1 MSNLRDI
8 KLFLEE
14 SEKELYAEPRNI
26 PLTKDLKVQ
35 YSVDNRIDS
44 FLIKFE
50 SESQVPDE
58 DMILESL
65 KDLTLKALLEQDA
78 DDADAEDAAE
88 AEGDVAEDAEEEAGD
103 DEPADTEPTGSERTV
118 VDEPIDAPAI
128 PLDVDQFAQRV
139 GKLILNADVLLDLKT
154 VIVNRSLKFLT
165 DNYDEAHAKRL
176 LESLDGQFDI
186 EIDDPGAPT
195 ETPYAAGAFAGGTG
209 GLGGGS

>member
-1 MSNLRDI
+1 MSSLKDI

-14 SEKELYAEPRNI
+14 SEKELYAEPQNE

-65 KDLTLKALLEQDA
+65 KDLTLRALLEQGAA
-78 DDADAEDAAE
+78 DDAADDAAE
-88 AEGDVAEDAEEEAGD
+88 AEDEVEEEAE
-103 DEPADTEPTGSERTV
+103 DEAGEDSPVETEPTGSERIS
-118 VDEPIDAPAI
+118 VDEPIEAPQI
-128 PLDVDQFAQRV
+128 PLDVDQFALRV
-139 GKLILNADVLLDLKT
+139 GKLIKNADVLLDLKT
-154 VIVNRSLKFLT
+154 VIVNRSLKFLS

-176 LESLDGQFDI
+176 LESLDSQFDI
-186 EIDDPGAPT
+186 DIDDPGAPV
-195 ETPYAAGAFAGGTG
+195 ETPFAAGAYAGGTG
-209 GLGGGS
+209 GLGGGG

>member
-1 MSNLRDI
+1 MSSLKDI

-14 SEKELYAEPRNI
+14 SEKELYAEPQNI
-26 PLTKDLKVQ
+26 PITKDLKVQ

-65 KDLTLKALLEQDA
+65 KDLTLRALLEQDA
-78 DDADAEDAAE
+78 AGDAADAEDDVGDE
-88 AEGDVAEDAEEEAGD
+88 ADAEAGD
-103 DEPADTEPTGSERTV
+103 EDEEGPADTEPTGSERSV
-118 VDEPIDAPAI
+118 VDEPLDTPKI
-128 PLDVDQFAQRV
+128 PLDVDQFALRV

-186 EIDDPGAPT
+186 DIDDPGAPV
-195 ETPYAAGAFAGGTG
+195 ETPFATGAYAGGTG
-209 GLGGGS
+209 GLGGGG